1 MPEFFKNSS
10 AASCIEEYDAFS
22 AWGRIFLDQLEMIL
36 LFGAK
41 TMPFVVLFGAKMM
54 PFVKDIVGPV
64 GIMTIL

>member
-1 MPEFFKNSS
+1 
-10 AASCIEEYDAFS
+10 
-22 AWGRIFLDQLEMIL
+22 MIL